1 MRGGGGRQSVVSDGD
16 RFAAFLEG
24 KTGSL
29 NFFEEGNMRKG
40 FLIMVAVVLAVA
52 MAAPAMADLSTSGY
66 VRIKAHTDQNF
77 GGTGAGGLFILPTAD
92 AHTASYVE
100 QRQRF
105 IFDWKGENVGAR
117 GYFEM
122 DFGAWGDSAY
132 TAVRNQGAGLE
143 ADSINLETK
152 NFYLW
157 FNVPNTSVKVTAG
170 LQNQTDSFGGM
181 IFGYA
186 DMAGIF
192 VTGKGGPV
200 DYKAGWAKWQE
211 KGTTVDDDVDLYVAE
226 VKIAPTKTAKV
237 GVDFYVIRDAS
248 GNTIPA
254 GGGTNLNTLGRIYT
268 DYGAGATSFTYDP
281 SVFYYIGVD
290 GALKAGP
297 VGLSGYAFYNF
308 GEVNNINGTIGGG
321 IPIVNGSSDV
331 SAYAV
336 DLRADL
342 DAGPGKLFVEGA
354 YVSGSDRNG
363 TDWESPIVGN
373 NYAVAGSFP
382 LTSMDMQ
389 ILLPN
394 LDDIN
399 SSAALAYDVQN
410 KGRGL
415 IALATGFRMNM
426 DKVAAKVGLGYL
438 TDVEAPASSVKEHSA
453 FEVNAN
459 VNYTLA
465 KGLTVGLYGAYAF
478 LSDWEDYSTG
488 FASTAKDADDIYRA
502 YARLNY
508 AF

>member
-1 MRGGGGRQSVVSDGD
+1 
-16 RFAAFLEG
+16 
-24 KTGSL
+24 
-29 NFFEEGNMRKG
+29 MRKG
-40 FLIMVAVVLAVA
+40 FLIMVAVLLAVA

-66 VRIKAHTDQNF
+66 VRIKTHTDENF

-92 AHTASYVE
+92 QHTAAFVE

-117 GYFEM
+117 GYFEI
-122 DFGAWGDSAY
+122 DFGTWGDSAY
-132 TAVRNQGAGLE
+132 TPGRNQGAALE
-143 ADSINLETK
+143 ADSVNLETK
-152 NFYLW
+152 NFYMW

-200 DYKAGWAKWQE
+200 DFKAGWAKWQE
-211 KGTTVDDDVDLYVAE
+211 KGSKTDDDVDLYVAE
-226 VKIAPTKTAKV
+226 VKLAPTKDAKV
-237 GVDFYVIRDAS
+237 GADFYVIRDAS
-248 GNTIPA
+248 GNTGPV
-254 GGGTNLNTLGRIYT
+254 GGNTNLNTLGRLGA
-268 DYGAGATSFTYDP
+268 DYGLGAVSFTYDP
-281 SVFYYIGVD
+281 SVFYYLGVD
-290 GALKAGP
+290 GAFKAGP
-297 VGLSGYAFYNF
+297 VGLKGYAFYNW
-308 GEVNNINGTIGGG
+308 GEVENINGTLFGS
-321 IPIVNGSSDV
+321 PVVNGSADV

-354 YVSGSDRNG
+354 YVSGSDRNS

-415 IALATGFRMNM
+415 IALATGFRMNF

-438 TDVEAPASSVKEHSA
+438 TDVEAPDSGINEHSA

-459 VNYTLA
+459 ANYTLT

-478 LSDWEDYSTG
+478 LSDWEDYSSG
-488 FASTAKDADDIYRA
+488 TADLTKDADDIYRA

-508 AF
+508 SF